1 MTAKTAIHL
10 DIGHIG
16 KDQTHLDE
24 LGPFEAGPYDL
35 TTWFEPSTRMRPME
49 LEIGSGKGTFLINQA
64 PQTPEINYIGL
75 EYAKA
80 YWRHAA
86 DRIRRHAVENVRM
99 VHAEAGFFVRNYVAD
114 GVFEQV
120 HIYFPDPWPKAKH
133 NKRRLVQ
140 IPFLREVHR
149 ILSPTG
155 QIRLATD
162 HEDYFAWME
171 DHVSQVEDLFERLPF
186 VSPASAGEGELVGTN
201 FERKYRREGR
211 PFNAMILRK
220 RS

>member
-1 MTAKTAIHL
+1 MTAKTAVNL
-10 DIGHIG
+10 DIGHTG
-16 KDQTHLDE
+16 KDQTHLDAF
-24 LGPFEAGPYDL
+24 GSFEDGPYDL
-35 TTWFEPSTRMRPME
+35 SLWFDVSTRKRPME
-49 LEIGSGKGTFLINQA
+49 LEIGSGKGTFLVNQS
-64 PQTPEINYIGL
+64 PEHPDINYIGV

-86 DRIRRHAVENVRM
+86 DRIRRHSRENVRM
-99 VHAEAGFFVRNYVAD
+99 VHAEAGFFVRNYIAD
-114 GVFEQV
+114 GVFQQV

-140 IPFLREVHR
+140 APFLRELHR
-149 ILSPTG
+149 ILTPTG

-162 HEDYFAWME
+162 HEDYFHWME
-171 DHVSQVEDLFERLPF
+171 DHAAQVDDLYERLAF
-186 VSPASAGEGELVGTN
+186 ISPESAGDGELVGTN